1 MLAKG
6 QNLFLREFVDADALF
21 IVELLNSPGWIKFIG
36 DRNVHSE
43 MDALSY
49 LHNGPMKT
57 YALSGF
63 GFWCVCLNETSDAI
77 GMCGFIQRD
86 YLPAPDL
93 GFAFLPQHLGK
104 GFGFESAM
112 LSIDLAKNK
121 FAINSLVAITD
132 HENIASIRLLEKL
145 GFVDAGNVIPPD
157 TEEIL
162 LLMKKTL

>member
-21 IVELLNSPGWIKFIG
+21 IVELLNSRGWIKFIG

-63 GFWCVCLNETSDAI
+63 GFWCVCFIRCSTRDVGRHTEFTHTSWS
-77 GMCGFIQRD
+77 Q
-86 YLPAPDL
+86 
-93 GFAFLPQHLGK
+93 
-104 GFGFESAM
+104 
-112 LSIDLAKNK
+112 
-121 FAINSLVAITD
+121 
-132 HENIASIRLLEKL
+132 
-145 GFVDAGNVIPPD
+145 
-157 TEEIL
+157 
-162 LLMKKTL
+162 